1 MNSAFSNLSISQLTA
16 LLTILELR
24 NLSQA
29 AIRLGTSQS
38 GVSRHLAQL
47 RDAFTDP
54 LMIRQQREYVLTE
67 RGEALIEPVRTL
79 LERLQEMSRP
89 ISFTPQACTRRFR
102 LAGSDYVAQHIL
114 PGLLEHLTAVAP
126 QVDVDFRLWQ
136 PDRFDW
142 LATGELDIAV
152 SMLQDTPAAYH
163 GRIIGEDRAV
173 CCMRA
178 NHPLAARTA
187 LDINSYLAWNHLKIT
202 TGGDKDGFL
211 DAYLRRHSL
220 QRNLKLC
227 VPFYSAAL
235 AVLGNSDMLLM
246 LPEHIAHKWSEQG
259 AVHYCPLD
267 FIEHQFHYWVVWH
280 SRTHSSPE
288 QAWFR
293 RLVHS
298 HCQQSQSLRPGN
310 SHYPASA

>member
-38 GVSRHLAQL
+38 GVSRHLAQF
-47 RDAFTDP
+47 REAFADP

-67 RGEALIEPVRTL
+67 RGEALIEPVKTI
-79 LERLQEMSRP
+79 LERLQEMSTP
-89 ISFTPQACTRRFR
+89 TAFTPQTCNRRFR

-114 PGLLEHLTAVAP
+114 PGLLEHLQRVAP
-126 QVDVDFRLWQ
+126 NTDIDFRLWQ
-136 PDRFDW
+136 ADHFDW
-142 LATGELDIAV
+142 LAMGELDLVV
-152 SMLQDTPAAYH
+152 SMLENTPAAYH
-163 GRIIGEDRAV
+163 GRMIGEDKAV
-173 CCMRA
+173 CCMRSG
-178 NHPLAARTA
+178 HPLASRAG
-187 LDINSYLAWNHLKIT
+187 LDTSDYLAWSHLKIT

-211 DAYLRRHSL
+211 DAYLRKHSL

-235 AVLGNSDMLLM
+235 SVLRNSDMLLM
-246 LPEHIAHKWSEQG
+246 LPEHIARKWTQQG
-259 AVHYCPLD
+259 TVCYRPLN
-267 FIEHQFHYWVVWH
+267 FIEHQFRYWVVWH

-293 RLVHS
+293 RLVHT
-298 HCQQSQSLRPGN
+298 HCQQSQSLSPD
-310 SHYPASA
+310 YPVSA